1 MKTVYHTKDVWFPPF
16 SIKIEPKPGTWFA
29 DVYVRYAENPGLD
42 DKYNAYIGAANFL
55 SATPIPAVD
64 RRDVAKAIESL
75 VFDRGLV
82 DLVIYPTRDGWSV
95 HITLCPE
102 LENQYLRGEGAT
114 PADAI
119 RNSAPYPPP
128 LRNV

>member
-16 SIKIEPKPGTWFA
+16 SIKVEPKRGTWFA

-75 VFDRGLV
+75 VFDHGLV

>member
-16 SIKIEPKPGTWFA
+16 SIKIEPKRGTWFA

-75 VFDRGLV
+75 VFDHGLV

-102 LENQYLRGEGAT
+102 LENLYLWGTGAT

-119 RNSAPYPPP
+119 RNSTPYPPP

>member
-16 SIKIEPKPGTWFA
+16 SIKIEPKRGTWFA

-75 VFDRGLV
+75 VFDYGLV

-119 RNSAPYPPP
+119 RNSTPYPPP
-128 LRNV
+128 LRDL

>member
-16 SIKIEPKPGTWFA
+16 SIKIEPKRGTWFA

-75 VFDRGLV
+75 VFDHGLV

-128 LRNV
+128 LRDL

>member
-1 MKTVYHTKDVWFPPF
+1 MKTIYHTKDVWFPPF
-16 SIKIEPKPGTWFA
+16 SIKIEPRRGTWFA
-29 DVYVRYAENPGLD
+29 DVYVRYTEDSSLD
-42 DKYNAYIGAANFL
+42 DKYNAYIGADNFL
-55 SATPIPAVD
+55 ADTPIPAAD

-75 VFDRGLV
+75 VFDYGLV
-82 DLVIYPTRDGWSV
+82 GLVIYPTREGWGV
-95 HITLCPE
+95 NITLCPE